1 MSGEDFLKFNKG
13 GEFRLSN
20 FKEIKEED
28 LKDADEKT
36 KKLFNIF
43 AGEDKILQAGEAQS
57 LWNAMSATNKNI
69 TGENNLDCKEIQL
82 FPQNNINEEI
92 GGDKLIKDTSATIN
106 NSTNTTTQKTEVKK
120 YLSDNGSKMED
131 FITYNS
137 ENKPIKL
144 VRKENDKEISTTDL
158 NYIAETDEIFAHVEL
173 VTKNS
178 DGSTVVTTALEAD
191 ANGQVASDKLI
202 DRTTTDNAGNIIN
215 VYSENGYIVEKKQKA
230 DGKNV
235 LTIYKG
241 SGIEAYD
248 NNSAHRVFQQTMSK
262 NGKVNEVKY
271 DAKGNTKTVVQ
282 NGESLNII
290 AQKFGINLGKLKEI
304 NPRLVKK
311 TLQVG
316 EDILIPGEFNADSYP
331 IRTRKTKEG
340 AIQSYNNFAVKQ
352 SIKRIY
358 ASNISQKQLNKNY
371 ANMYDLAKDLLAEQG
386 NTNLTKAQINDYANE
401 LIILNKGAKLTK
413 GSKFKYTSGRADE
426 KTIHTLSEAGFSP
439 NKKNQIFYAKFNS
452 LDQYQKNNVLNV
464 VKYCKSKNITD
475 PNKIKAT
482 IMQVYPEINMFDS
495 GKIINT
501 TAKGQ
506 FDTRPAFQKLQSKQ
520 IPVEMFITDIL
531 KLDLNSGV
539 GKQVYSRLVQLPQSE
554 LDKISANNFI
564 GMQNPTFSQIA
575 DRFGLVNIRTENE
588 RKILQNSPKYKQ
600 QSFRQAAAEN
610 VALAYDNAIEVI
622 KNYQGNQGWLNVGFY
637 REKLGSLLSKINP
650 TDIATCFDDVVK
662 KLEKERDFA
671 VGYLKSKSGNE
682 AEFRK
687 TFKKITGIEYNEKN
701 IRNFIDTASKEGVNW
716 SDAYN
721 RAYGNKIVE
730 KVTNKVDFQNYVDGA
745 GDIVLML
752 LGTEAIGKGLV
763 NVGGK
768 VISKLTPYI
777 PKTLSNVANTTALKI
792 GTNPVTIGKITGS
805 MATSSATFALWDSS
819 KNYINLKTKG
829 IQYKGEQAD
838 QEWEMYKEGNI
849 ESAKFGA
856 AAGLLNSTVVGKV
869 VNFTM
874 KSFEKPVLKATQKVS
889 KLFEKNST
897 VSGTDLMK
905 TYLTNQKPGFLAQS
919 AGVLAEVSGFTLYET
934 ANEVAKELMVKD
946 ENGERHLPKDLTED
960 GLASFLWEKFK
971 GQASMLGE
979 IKAISKLIFMHKG
992 AANIRNQ
999 MMEENLRKCDTINNL
1014 NIKKSEINGREV
1026 FEIKYAD
1033 GTREI
1038 ANSIDEAIAKC
1049 HVIMQLD
1056 VVTNN
1061 ANEVNTKENID
1072 EVGAQKDPNNSNL
1085 NNIPKGL
1092 TTEEDALIQK
1102 TKTENPAEVV
1112 AGKVKQQWMK
1122 DGLHTSAKEEQVDL
1136 LNLDPNAG
1144 LRKPITE
1151 VNGDV
1156 TSLIFTGKLKEKL
1169 TQRYDELGN
1178 VFKDIA
1184 KNHSKD
1190 ISNLAKECGKD
1201 KQKFADGVI
1210 KILAQELGMQGYEPK
1225 IEFIEMKSSD
1235 GKKGA
1240 DGLANWP
1247 KGTIQINKYKNNA
1260 KDLVE
1265 IISHEYTHMLQYRD
1279 IIAQYGEQGL
1289 RELIMNDK
1297 SVPTHNKDAT
1307 IQEILES
1314 PFTAKLLENY
1324 NNMKSSE
1331 VGSLNEYLTRIYKDE
1346 FANTI
1351 SPDTDMQGYVNQA
1364 TERGAYHL
1372 GSHQLGSNLKGLEQ
1386 TSVGDGYWQ
1395 VEQGDIQEING
1406 KKYRINSDG
1415 TITILSNES
1424 LPAGVSPKMSDA
1436 EFITKGNELC
1446 KRADGSVSPAAKALL
1461 VSVRNSE
1468 LENNSYDI
1476 NGFKLEDFTS
1486 MSRDYDNNLL
1496 SEEMLGYAKE
1506 LVDCIPKGKDSDLV
1520 TSSNSVINRVI
1531 CMELKYAKP
1540 EVQRQMVD
1548 ALKQLFSHPNV
1559 RNGVASSIIEAC
1571 TEGNPKDGYTFNKN
1585 AFNSIYKLFDEKIES
1600 RKNYNDY
1607 SYSLMIAEI
1616 AKNGIN
1622 YKKDMNGNYV
1632 QYFDDIG
1639 FKIGMTLP
1647 DADPMGHY
1655 VHYNLTKDR
1664 DTGEID
1670 LQTIDKDIQNYIIK
1684 KVEKEFFQPEKEVEE
1699 YNARTREYET
1709 NLYHDKYAEPL
1720 RNLCNV
1726 DGNLNVQNCFAVDY
1740 MINDLRISKYE
1751 AVDILKN
1758 YRNKDGILDMTMLR
1772 LIKNKQKDYRN
1783 VGVLNTLKKLNQ
1795 DPHILY
1801 DENGIVNN
1809 EIFELLENSPL
1820 ARSMTLRKEDYYS
1833 RYAPPCNYDISKHY
1847 MLDGKIDFDKLKI
1860 VESELKDIVKD
1871 LDLDV
1876 DNAFNRCTVSNLYN
1890 TIKENPEKADQIMEA
1905 VKKGGMFALRKTSDT
1920 NGKGINLNDLYY
1932 YASLPDDLYGLIK
1945 DKSWL
1950 LPYVKGETVKGNEEW
1965 HIERDLSPQD
1975 KVILNKYGINIDYIV
1990 SSKKNQFN
1998 RKSEVSQQAQSQFEK
2013 TIETLDNTL
2022 SNSDV
2027 SRGIELEYS
2036 REQFEKD
2043 IIDAVKD
2050 LPQARA
2056 NDVLNSFGL
2065 TLSDGKIE
2073 GIITKPQMDAP
2084 QNLANIEQKVKQC
2097 IEKFQN
2103 NKVLNSDPALNAVYN
2118 SLTKDFPE
2126 FAMLVGKIGS
2136 DGQRVD
2142 VTVLKEMQSLVNN
2155 SQYKTLSADEQKMA
2169 KLALMLRAFNDVDST
2184 PNVVEK
2190 SFTIDNDGI
2199 ALDIMHRRYKNGD
2212 FASAILERFNLTEAQ
2227 KYALSDLVAYSGW
2240 SKEFNGGVV
2249 DIDIARKYDPENV
2262 KSSGAHSYPD
2272 LNPENNANKVAV
2284 NTRFGTLK
2292 LSKLIEDV
2300 INPNNNVDTKPIED
2314 AQKRVYQ
2321 NMQVVNSVTAKD
2333 LEPYWETQIIDG
2345 VECQVID
2352 LRKTKL
2358 PDDFYLMG
2366 HFTLHGVDNLYEL
2379 LSNKNDKVFFSNSLL
2394 KANAARTFSGRTEG
2408 IISEFDNR
2416 NVAETCNYN
2425 IDSGFGKSYNDFV
2438 EIMYGKGGHHAVASD
2453 VKEKLGLTNE
2463 EYGLLMEQ
2471 IVDKKFNELND
2482 YYNIDGRY
2490 ISREEIVDA
2499 HNAAYE
2505 NLLKSSGEQNEIT
2518 ILNQTPIAFVY
2529 SASKTYQGECPFSMK
2544 DSPLKR
2550 VIILP

>member
-69 TGENNLDCKEIQL
+69 TGGNNLDGKEIQL

-144 VRKENDKEISTTDL
+144 VRKENDKEISTTDF

-271 DAKGNTKTVVQ
+271 DGKGNTKTVVQ

-482 IMQVYPEINMFDS
+482 IMQIYPEINMFDS

-506 FDTRPAFQKLQSKQ
+506 FDTRSPFQKLQSKQ

-554 LDKISANNFI
+554 LDKISANDFI

-588 RKILQNSPKYKQ
+588 LKILQNSPKYKQ

-610 VALAYDNAIEVI
+610 VALAYDKAIEVI

-650 TDIATCFDDVVK
+650 TDVATCFDDVVK
-662 KLEKERDFA
+662 RLEQERDFA
-671 VGYLKSKSGNE
+671 VSYLKSKSGNE
-682 AEFRK
+682 AEFKK
-687 TFKKITGIEYNEKN
+687 TFKEITGIEYNEKN
-701 IRNFIDTASKEGVNW
+701 IQNFIDIASKEGADW
-716 SDAYN
+716 SEAYN
-721 RAYGNKIVE
+721 RAYGDKAVE
-730 KVTNKVDFQNYVDGA
+730 NATKKVNFQSYVDGA

-752 LGTEAIGKGLV
+752 LGTEAIGKGV
-763 NVGGK
+763 AQVGGK
-768 VISKLTPYI
+768 VGSKLTPYF
-777 PKTLSNVANTTALKI
+777 PKTLSNVGNTTVLKI
-792 GTNPVTIGKITGS
+792 GANPVTIAKITGA
-805 MATSSATFALWDSS
+805 MATSSATFTLWESS
-819 KNYINLKTKG
+819 KNYINLKTKD
-829 IQYKGEQAD
+829 IQYTGNQAE

-869 VNFTM
+869 VNYTM
-874 KSFEKPVLKATQKVS
+874 KTFEKPVLKATQKVS

-1026 FEIKYAD
+1026 FEIKYPD

-1049 HVIMQLD
+1049 YVIMQLD
-1056 VVTNN
+1056 VVANN
-1061 ANEVNTKENID
+1061 INEVNTKENID
-1072 EVGAQKDPNNSNL
+1072 EVGAQKDTNNSNL
-1085 NNIPKGL
+1085 VNKPQGL
-1092 TTEEDALIQK
+1092 ATPEINLLQK
-1102 TKTENPAEVV
+1102 AKTENPAEIV
-1112 AGKVKQQWMK
+1112 AEKLKKEWQQTDINTGVENK
-1122 DGLHTSAKEEQVDL
+1122 SVDL
-1136 LNLDPNAG
+1136 FNLNNEADLSASAPN
-1144 LRKPITE
+1144 
-1151 VNGDV
+1151 VNGEV

-1169 TQRYDELGN
+1169 TQRYEELGN

-1184 KNHSKD
+1184 KKHSKE
-1190 ISNLAKECGKD
+1190 ISDLAKDSGKD
-1201 KQKFADGVI
+1201 KQKFVDGVV
-1210 KILAQELGMQGYEPK
+1210 KILSEEIGMNGCEPK
-1225 IEFIEMKSSD
+1225 IEFIETQ
-1235 GKKGA
+1235 GA

-1297 SVPTHNKDAT
+1297 SVPTQNKDAT

-1372 GSHQLGSNLKGLEQ
+1372 GSYQLGSNLKGLDQ
-1386 TSVGDGYWQ
+1386 TSVGDGYWK

-1406 KKYRINSDG
+1406 EKFRLNSDG
-1415 TITILSNES
+1415 TITRLNSES
-1424 LPAGVSPKMSDA
+1424 LPAGISSGMSDA
-1436 EFITKGNELC
+1436 EFNIKGNELC
-1446 KRADGSVSPAAKALL
+1446 QRADGSVSPAAKALL
-1461 VSVRNSE
+1461 ESIRNSE
-1468 LENNSYDI
+1468 LENNSYDV
-1476 NGFKLEDFTS
+1476 NNFKLEDFS
-1486 MSRDYDNNLL
+1486 KISRDYKNNLL
-1496 SEEMLGYAKE
+1496 SDEMLGYAKE

-1531 CMELKYAKP
+1531 CLKLNYAKP
-1540 EVQRQMVD
+1540 EVQRQIVD

-1571 TEGNPKDGYTFNKN
+1571 TEGNSTDGYTFNKN

-1647 DADPMGHY
+1647 DSDSSGHY

-1664 DTGEID
+1664 NTGEID
-1670 LQTIDKDIQNYIIK
+1670 LQTIDKDTQNYIIK
-1684 KVEKEFFQPEKEVEE
+1684 KVEKEFFQSEKEVKE
-1699 YNARTREYET
+1699 YNLRTYKYDT
-1709 NLYHDKYAEPL
+1709 YIYHDQYAEPL
-1720 RNLCNV
+1720 RNLCKVNGKL
-1726 DGNLNVQNCFAVDY
+1726 DVQNCFAVDY
-1740 MINDLRISKYE
+1740 MINDLKLDKSEVVK
-1751 AVDILKN
+1751 ILEN
-1758 YRNKDGILDMTMLR
+1758 YRNQDGILDMTMLR
-1772 LIKNKQKDYRN
+1772 LIKNEREDYDK
-1783 VGVLNTLKKLNQ
+1783 VGVLNTLQKLDQ
-1795 DPHILY
+1795 DISVLYNEKGNLNEEVFQILK
-1801 DENGIVNN
+1801 NAPI
-1809 EIFELLENSPL
+1809 
-1820 ARSMTLRKEDYYS
+1820 ARSMTCRKEDYYS

-1847 MLDGKIDFDKLKI
+1847 MTDGKIDFDKLKI

-1871 LDLDV
+1871 FDLDV

-1890 TIKENPEKADQIMEA
+1890 TIKENPEKAEQIIEA
-1905 VKKGGMFALRKTSDT
+1905 AKKGGMFALGNTSDT

-1945 DKSWL
+1945 YKSWL
-1950 LPYVKGETVKGNEEW
+1950 LPYIKGETVKDDVKW
-1965 HIERDLSPQD
+1965 YIEHDLSPQD
-1975 KVILNKYGINIDYIV
+1975 KVILDKHGINIDYII
-1990 SSKKNQFN
+1990 SSRNNQSS
-1998 RKSEVSQQAQSQFEK
+1998 RKSEVSQQAQNQFEK

-2022 SNSDV
+2022 SNGDV

-2036 REQFEKD
+2036 RDQFEKD

-2050 LPQARA
+2050 LPPARA

-2065 TLSDGKIE
+2065 TLNDGKIE

-2199 ALDIMHRRYKNGD
+2199 AIDIMHRRYKNGD

-2262 KSSGAHSYPD
+2262 KSCGAHSYPD

-2314 AQKRVYQ
+2314 AQKKVYQ

-2438 EIMYGKGGHHAVASD
+2438 EIMYGKGERD
-2453 VKEKLGLTNE
+2453 IKNIVKENLGLTNE

-2471 IVDKKFNELND
+2471 IVDKRLNELDD
-2482 YYNIDGRY
+2482 YYNINGRY
-2490 ISREEIVDA
+2490 LSKQEIVDA
-2499 HNAAYE
+2499 HNTAYE
-2505 NLLKSSGEQNEIT
+2505 NMLKSSGEQNEIT
-2518 ILNQTPIAFVY
+2518 ILNQKPIAYVY
-2529 SASKTYQGECPFSMK
+2529 SASKTYQGVCPFSMK
-2544 DSPLKR
+2544 NSPLKR
-2550 VIILP
+2550 VIIFP

>member
-69 TGENNLDCKEIQL
+69 TGGNNLDGKEIQL

-248 NNSAHRVFQQTMSK
+248 NNSAHRVFQQTISK

-506 FDTRPAFQKLQSKQ
+506 FDTRSPFQKLQSKQ

-588 RKILQNSPKYKQ
+588 LKILQNSPKYKQ

-622 KNYQGNQGWLNVGFY
+622 KNYQGNLGLLNVGYY

-650 TDIATCFDDVVK
+650 TDVATCFDDVVK
-662 KLEKERDFA
+662 RLEQERDFA
-671 VGYLKSKSGNE
+671 VSYLKSKSGNE
-682 AEFRK
+682 AEFKK
-687 TFKKITGIEYNEKN
+687 TFKEITGIEYNEKN
-701 IRNFIDTASKEGVNW
+701 IQNFIDIASKEGADW
-716 SDAYN
+716 SEAYN
-721 RAYGNKIVE
+721 RAYGEKAVE
-730 KVTNKVDFQNYVDGA
+730 DATKKVNFQSYVDGA

-752 LGTEAIGKGLV
+752 LGTEAIGKGV
-763 NVGGK
+763 AQVGGK
-768 VISKLTPYI
+768 VGSKLTPYF
-777 PKTLSNVANTTALKI
+777 PKTLSNVGNTTVLKI
-792 GTNPVTIGKITGS
+792 GANPVTIAKITGA
-805 MATSSATFALWDSS
+805 MATSSATFTLWESS
-819 KNYINLKTKG
+819 KNYINLKTKD
-829 IQYKGEQAD
+829 IQYTGNQAE

-905 TYLTNQKPGFLAQS
+905 TYLTNQKPGFLAKS

-934 ANEVAKELMVKD
+934 ANEVAKELMIKD
-946 ENGERHLPKDLTED
+946 ENGERHLPKELTEE
-960 GLASFLWEKFK
+960 GLTSFLWEKFK

-1026 FEIKYAD
+1026 FEIKYPD

-1056 VVTNN
+1056 VVANN
-1061 ANEVNTKENID
+1061 INEVNTKENID
-1072 EVGAQKDPNNSNL
+1072 EVGAQKDTNNSNL
-1085 NNIPKGL
+1085 VNKPQGL
-1092 TTEEDALIQK
+1092 ATPEINLLQK
-1102 TKTENPAEVV
+1102 AKTENPAEIV
-1112 AGKVKQQWMK
+1112 AEKLKKEWQQTDINTGVENK
-1122 DGLHTSAKEEQVDL
+1122 SVDL
-1136 LNLDPNAG
+1136 FNLNNEADLSASASN
-1144 LRKPITE
+1144 
-1151 VNGDV
+1151 VNGEV

-1169 TQRYDELGN
+1169 TQRYEELGN

-1184 KNHSKD
+1184 KKHSKE
-1190 ISNLAKECGKD
+1190 ISDLAKDSGKD
-1201 KQKFADGVI
+1201 KQKFVDGVV
-1210 KILAQELGMQGYEPK
+1210 KILSEEIGMNGCEPK
-1225 IEFIEMKSSD
+1225 IEFIETQ
-1235 GKKGA
+1235 GA

-1297 SVPTHNKDAT
+1297 SVPTQNKDAT

-1372 GSHQLGSNLKGLEQ
+1372 GSYQLGSNLKGLDQ
-1386 TSVGDGYWQ
+1386 TSVGDGYWK

-1406 KKYRINSDG
+1406 EKFRLNSDG
-1415 TITILSNES
+1415 TITRLNSES
-1424 LPAGVSPKMSDA
+1424 LPAGISSGMSDA
-1436 EFITKGNELC
+1436 EFNIKGNELC
-1446 KRADGSVSPAAKALL
+1446 QRADGSVSPAAKALL
-1461 VSVRNSE
+1461 ESIRNSE
-1468 LENNSYDI
+1468 LENNSYDV
-1476 NGFKLEDFTS
+1476 NNFKLEDFS
-1486 MSRDYDNNLL
+1486 KISRDYKNNLL
-1496 SEEMLGYAKE
+1496 SDEMLGYAKE
-1506 LVDCIPKGKDSDLV
+1506 FVDCIPKGKDEYLIQS
-1520 TSSNSVINRVI
+1520 TEFSINRLI
-1531 CMELKYAKP
+1531 TNQLDFAKP
-1540 EVQRQMVD
+1540 EARQD
-1548 ALKQLFSHPNV
+1548 IINAAKKLFSHPNV
-1559 RNGVASSIIEAC
+1559 RNSVVDDIIEAC
-1571 TEGNPKDGYTFNKN
+1571 TEGNSTDGYTFNKN

-1647 DADPMGHY
+1647 DSDSSGHY

-1664 DTGEID
+1664 NTGEID
-1670 LQTIDKDIQNYIIK
+1670 LQTIDKDTQNYIIK
-1684 KVEKEFFQPEKEVEE
+1684 KVEKEFFQSEKEVKE
-1699 YNARTREYET
+1699 YNLRTYKYDT
-1709 NLYHDKYAEPL
+1709 YIYHDQYAEPL
-1720 RNLCNV
+1720 RNLCKVNGKL
-1726 DGNLNVQNCFAVDY
+1726 DVQNCFAVDY
-1740 MINDLRISKYE
+1740 MINDLKLDKSEVVK
-1751 AVDILKN
+1751 ILEN
-1758 YRNKDGILDMTMLR
+1758 YRNQDGILDMTMLR
-1772 LIKNKQKDYRN
+1772 LIKNMQKDYHN

-1795 DPHILY
+1795 DPNILY

-1847 MLDGKIDFDKLKI
+1847 MVDGKIDFDKLKI

-1871 LDLDV
+1871 FDLDV

-1890 TIKENPEKADQIMEA
+1890 TIKENPEKAEQIIEA
-1905 VKKGGMFALRKTSDT
+1905 AKKGGMFALGNTSDT

-1950 LPYVKGETVKGNEEW
+1950 LPYIKGETVKDDVKW
-1965 HIERDLSPQD
+1965 YIEHDLSPQD
-1975 KVILNKYGINIDYIV
+1975 KVILDKHGINIDYII
-1990 SSKKNQFN
+1990 SSRNNQSS
-1998 RKSEVSQQAQSQFEK
+1998 RKSEVSQQAQNQFEK

-2022 SNSDV
+2022 SNGDV

-2036 REQFEKD
+2036 RDQFEKD

-2050 LPQARA
+2050 LPPARA

-2065 TLSDGKIE
+2065 TLNDGKIE

-2103 NKVLNSDPALNAVYN
+2103 NKVLNSDPSLNALYN
-2118 SLTKDFPE
+2118 SLTMDFPE

-2199 ALDIMHRRYKNGD
+2199 AIDIMHRRYKNGD

-2262 KSSGAHSYPD
+2262 KSCGAHSYPD

-2314 AQKRVYQ
+2314 AQKKVYQ

-2394 KANAARTFSGRTEG
+2394 KANAAMTFSGRTEG

-2438 EIMYGKGGHHAVASD
+2438 EIMYGKGERD
-2453 VKEKLGLTNE
+2453 IKNIVKENLGLTNE

-2471 IVDKKFNELND
+2471 IVDKRLNELDD
-2482 YYNIDGRY
+2482 YYNINGRY
-2490 ISREEIVDA
+2490 LSKQEIVDA
-2499 HNAAYE
+2499 HNTAYE
-2505 NLLKSSGEQNEIT
+2505 NMLKSSGEQNEIT
-2518 ILNQTPIAFVY
+2518 ILNQKPIAYVY
-2529 SASKTYQGECPFSMK
+2529 SASKTYQGVCPFSMK
-2544 DSPLKR
+2544 NSPLKR
-2550 VIILP
+2550 VIIFP